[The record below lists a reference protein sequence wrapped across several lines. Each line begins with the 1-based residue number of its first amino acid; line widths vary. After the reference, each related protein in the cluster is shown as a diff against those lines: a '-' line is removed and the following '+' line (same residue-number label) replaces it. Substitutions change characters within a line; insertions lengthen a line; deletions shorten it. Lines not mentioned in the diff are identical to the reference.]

1 VLYLSRKSLI
11 EYILFF
17 MIGIDVESKDAHFM
31 PHDDIKPMMMLD
43 ASTDFK
49 AGFTF
54 SGFALRVVHFEVI
67 QMEVVGIKFSL

>member
-1 VLYLSRKSLI
+1 
-11 EYILFF
+11 
-17 MIGIDVESKDAHFM
+17 
-31 PHDDIKPMMMLD
+31 MLD

-67 QMEVVGIKFSL
+67 KMEVVGIEFSWLFCVSCWYGIQ

>member
-11 EYILFF
+11 ECILFF

-43 ASTDFK
+43 SSTDFK
-49 AGFTF
+49 AG
-54 SGFALRVVHFEVI
+54 GLVA
-67 QMEVVGIKFSL
+67 